1 MDNISHRNL
10 TAYLMDAQQDLTVR
24 NGHVYDNTGHE
35 VWFPRVRKSPRI
47 SPQIWAYQWTSG
59 TDTL

>member
-24 NGHVYDNTGHE
+24 NGHVYDSAGQQE
-35 VWFPRVRKSPRI
+35 VPVPENKQQ
-47 SPQIWAYQWTSG
+47 PQELPDDLGLSMDIWY
-59 TDTL
+59 

>member
-1 MDNISHRNL
+1 MEPTHRNL

-35 VWFPRVRKSPRI
+35 VPIPETKKQ
-47 SPQIWAYQWTSG
+47 PQELPDDLGLSMDIWY
-59 TDTL
+59 